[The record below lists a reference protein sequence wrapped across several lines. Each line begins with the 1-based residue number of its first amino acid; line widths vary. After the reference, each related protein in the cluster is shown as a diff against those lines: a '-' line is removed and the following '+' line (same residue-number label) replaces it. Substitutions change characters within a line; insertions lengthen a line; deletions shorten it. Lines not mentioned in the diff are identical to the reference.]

1 MDFLEYPSVTAEV
14 RGAMVGGNLRIT
26 DKEVVFKH
34 AKSGKKD
41 VVKGSDIE
49 LVNWQRLAGVWG
61 VRVFTKDGELHRF
74 AGFKEA
80 ERERLAKHFDSN
92 FKLDMLDKELAV
104 KGWNWGVA
112 NFNGG
117 VIHFEVGKN
126 DAFEIPLSYVQ
137 HCQAQKNEVT
147 LEFALNEDASVN
159 LSELRFHIP
168 SSEQQGGEDV
178 DPAEA
183 FKEQVVKKANI
194 GTTSTGAPIVIFR
207 EITSLAPRGRYD
219 IKMYPT
225 FIHLHGKTFDYKIP
239 ASTVMRL
246 FLLPHKDQRQMFFC
260 VNLDPPIKQGQTRY
274 HYLIFSFMQ
283 EDELELELP
292 FSEEELKEKYDGEL
306 EKEMQGPT
314 FQLLSKMMKVLVKRK
329 ITVPGSFIGHSTT
342 PAVSC
347 SYKAASGF
355 IYPLER
361 GMIFIYKPPIFVKYE
376 DVQSINFARSGGT
389 NRSFDIEVSTRGDT
403 VYTFSSIEK
412 EEYDKLYNFF
422 KAKKLAVKSVGKME
436 PGKLDLASNT
446 IDHHAELVK
455 ANAVSDESG
464 GDSDKSMSSD
474 DEDFNP
480 DKLEA
485 KDAKEEYDSDPSDT
499 GSDSGGED
507 EGSGDEEK
515 KKEKAEKKSKKAAR
529 KATSAPSRKKGGEGG
544 VRKKKKTKLPG
555 QPKKPQG
562 AYFLWLNSEGR
573 EKIKEENPGI
583 IVTEVSKKAG
593 EMWAAID
600 KATKERFEEEAK
612 AAKKKYDEDYKQW
625 FEDGGE
631 EAIKGAKADKESGGK
646 SPKKNDWK
654 AVGKASRSPKKSNA
668 TAGGGSGKGFK
679 SAEFIKDSGSDSD
692 DDKKSESDKDA
703 DEEDAGKDEEKKNGD
718 AGKGKEKDVS
728 ASGSEEESD

>member
-1 MDFLEYPSVTAEV
+1 MDFLEYPGVSAEI
-14 RGAMVGGNLRIT
+14 RGAMVGGLLKLS
-26 DKEVVFKH
+26 DSEVIFKH
-34 AKSGKKD
+34 GKTGRKD
-41 VVKGSDIE
+41 VVKADDIE
-49 LVNWQRLAGVWG
+49 LVNWQRLAGAWG
-61 VRVFTKDGELHRF
+61 IRIFTKDGELHRF
-74 AGFKEA
+74 AGFKEG
-80 ERERLAKHFDSN
+80 ERERIANHFTN
-92 FKLDMLDKELAV
+92 RFQLDMLDRELSV

-112 NFNGG
+112 NFSGG
-117 VIHFEVGKN
+117 VIQFEVGKN
-126 DAFEIPLSYVQ
+126 DAFEIPLTYVQ
-137 HCQAQKNEVT
+137 HCQAQKNEVA
-147 LEFALNEDASVN
+147 LEFALNEEAPVN

-168 SSEQQGGEDV
+168 SSDQGGEEA
-178 DPAEA
+178 DPAEL

-194 GTTSTGAPIVIFR
+194 GTTSTGAPIAIFR
-207 EITSLAPRGRYD
+207 EITSLCPRGRYD

-283 EDELELELP
+283 EDDMELELP
-292 FSEEELKEKYDGEL
+292 FTEEELKEKYEGEL

-329 ITVPGSFIGHSTT
+329 ITVPGSFLGHSST

-361 GMIFIYKPPIFVKYE
+361 GLIFIYKPPIFVKYE

-412 EEYDKLYNFF
+412 DEYSRLYDFF
-422 KAKKLAVKSVGKME
+422 KAKKIAVKTVGKME
-436 PGKLDLASNT
+436 PGKLDLASNN

-455 ANAVSDESG
+455 ANAASDDESDN
-464 GDSDKSMSSD
+464 DSDKSMSSD

-499 GSDSGGED
+499 GSDSGEGESD
-507 EGSGDEEK
+507 DEEK
-515 KKEKAEKKSKKAAR
+515 KKAKAEQKAKKAAR
-529 KATSAPSRKKGGEGG
+529 KATSAPSKKNSGEGG
-544 VRKKKKTKLPG
+544 KKKKTKLPG
-555 QPKKPQG
+555 QPKRPQG
-562 AYFLWLNSEGR
+562 AYFIWLNSEGR

-583 IVTEVSKKAG
+583 SVTEVSKKAG
-593 EMWAAID
+593 ELWAKMD
-600 KATKERFEEEAK
+600 KQAKERFEEKAKEAK
-612 AAKKKYDEDYKQW
+612 EKYEEEHRQW
-625 FEDGGE
+625 LENGGE
-631 EAIKGAKADKESGGK
+631 GAEKESKKGK
-646 SPKKNDWK
+646 K
-654 AVGKASRSPKKSNA
+654 AP
-668 TAGGGSGKGFK
+668 TGGSGKGFK
-679 SAEFIKDSGSDSD
+679 SAEFIKDGTDSD
-692 DDKKSESDKDA
+692 E
-703 DEEDAGKDEEKKNGD
+703 DEEED
-718 AGKGKEKDVS
+718 
-728 ASGSEEESD
+728 

>member
-1 MDFLEYPSVTAEV
+1 MDFLEYPSVSAEV
-14 RGAMVGGNLRIT
+14 RGAMVGGNLKIT
-26 DKEVVFKH
+26 DTEVVFKH
-34 AKSGKKD
+34 GKSGKKD

-80 ERERLAKHFDSN
+80 ERERLASHFKSN
-92 FKLDMLDKELAV
+92 FKLDMLDRELAV

-147 LEFALNEDASVN
+147 LEFALNEEASVN

-168 SSEQQGGEDV
+168 SSEQQAGDDI

-194 GTTSTGAPIVIFR
+194 GTTSTGAPIAIFR
-207 EITSLAPRGRYD
+207 EITSLCPRGRYD

-274 HYLIFSFMQ
+274 HYLIFTFMQ

-306 EKEMQGPT
+306 EKDMQGPT

-329 ITVPGSFIGHSTT
+329 ITVPGSFLGHTTT

-361 GMIFIYKPPIFVKYE
+361 GLIFIYKPPIFVKYE

-412 EEYDKLYNFF
+412 EEYSRLYDFF
-422 KAKKLAVKSVGKME
+422 KAKKIAVKSVGKME
-436 PGKLDLASNT
+436 PGKLDLSTNT

-455 ANAVSDESG
+455 ANAASDESG

-499 GSDSGGED
+499 GSDSGGDGEGSAG
-507 EGSGDEEK
+507 GSGDEEK
-515 KKEKAEKKSKKAAR
+515 KKAKAEKKSKKAAR
-529 KATSAPSRKKGGEGG
+529 KATSAPSKKRGGEGG
-544 VRKKKKTKLPG
+544 RKKKKTKLPG
-555 QPKKPQG
+555 QPKKPMS

-593 EMWAAID
+593 ELWAEID
-600 KATKERFEEEAK
+600 KGTKERFEEKAK
-612 AAKKKYDEDYKQW
+612 AAKEKYEKDYKQW

-631 EAIKGAKADKESGGK
+631 EAIKGAKADEAEGK
-646 SPKKNDWK
+646 SPKKKDWK
-654 AVGKASRSPKKSNA
+654 AVGKASRSPKKSNPSA
-668 TAGGGSGKGFK
+668 GGSGKGFK
-679 SAEFIKDSGSDSD
+679 SAEFIKDSGSESD
-692 DDKKSESDKDA
+692 EDKKSESEKEA
-703 DEEDAGKDEEKKNGD
+703 EEEEDNDGVG
-718 AGKGKEKDVS
+718 GKGKEKD
-728 ASGSEEESD
+728 ASGSGSDEKSD